1 MNEAKSLDQALAEAF
16 SKADHLQ
23 APLDQRLKLYLGE
36 SRKLLPEM
44 EATYDQLVA
53 RIMANIKDSNRIP
66 GVGEVLPDFC
76 MTDSEGKLVELA
88 TLLAKGPLVVSANRG
103 PWCDYCG
110 LELHSLARAYPEIV
124 AAGGD
129 VISIVPETAR
139 YARALQ
145 AARGVPFRVLT
156 YMDLGYSLNLG
167 LIFWVGDKIMDM
179 YRGSRPFPGKR
190 RLVPAGPGDARGR
203 PRRQGHGP
211 LRRPRLPPSH
221 AHRGYRRG
229 GTQGGQ
235 SLKPHP
241 LPVRQALASKG
252 EKAGRKARSPKV
264 FLPAPLAHA
273 LDCCRRNWGECTCH
287 LAQF

>member
-1 MNEAKSLDQALAEAF
+1 VTETKSLDQALAEAF

-23 APLDQRLKLYLGE
+23 APLDQRLKLYLRE

-53 RIMANIKDSNRIP
+53 RITANIHDSNQIP
-66 GVGEVLPDFC
+66 QVGEVLPDFC
-76 MTDSEGKLVELA
+76 MTDSEGTLVELT
-88 TLLAKGPLVVSANRG
+88 TLKGPLVVSFNRG

-156 YMDLGYSLNLG
+156 DMDLGYALNLG

-179 YRGSRPFPGKR
+179 YRGFGIDLAISRKW
-190 RLVPAGPGDARGR
+190 RLVPPHPGDAVVGR
-203 PRRQGHGP
+203 DGRS
-211 LRRPRLPPSH
+211 RPASLIRLPPTH

-229 GTQGGQ
+229 GAGG
-235 SLKPHP
+235 
-241 LPVRQALASKG
+241 RASPGLGPPARSAGSCG
-252 EKAGRKARSPKV
+252 EGRKGR
-264 FLPAPLAHA
+264 
-273 LDCCRRNWGECTCH
+273 DNG
-287 LAQF
+287 QFA

>member
-1 MNEAKSLDQALAEAF
+1 
-16 SKADHLQ
+16 
-23 APLDQRLKLYLGE
+23 
-36 SRKLLPEM
+36 
-44 EATYDQLVA
+44 
-53 RIMANIKDSNRIP
+53 
-66 GVGEVLPDFC
+66 

-88 TLLAKGPLVVSANRG
+88 TLLAKGPFVVSFNRG

-110 LELHSLARAYPEIV
+110 LELHSLARAYPDIV

-129 VISIVPETAR
+129 VVSVVPETAR
-139 YARALQ
+139 YAVALQ

-156 YMDLGYSLNLG
+156 DMDLGYTLNLG

-179 YRGSRPFPGKR
+179 YRGFPHRPRPFPGKR
-190 RLVPAGPGDARGR
+190 RLVPAGPGDFGGR

-241 LPVRQALASKG
+241 LPRPAG
-252 EKAGRKARSPKV
+252 PCWRRRKAGRKARSPKV

-273 LDCCRRNWGECTCH
+273 LDCGRRNWGECTCH
-287 LAQF
+287 SAQF